1 VEKGVYETAVILDKI
16 SQSMA
21 INTDR
26 SFYSMLSRIPS
37 LAVAAL
43 LLAGCE
49 SGNQTNQDPSRT
61 GAQPGSATTTPLDPA
76 RPSEMVRS
84 ESGGDALGDGA
95 LEIEILDTGVAIT
108 ANAVSQQ
115 TILYTL
121 ATQAGFDITY
131 AGVPWE
137 VVTLTIEAENLHA
150 ALVELL
156 KQHPYQIIYEFDTN
170 RQADTLTRVVVG
182 DPLAGRERIQS
193 APALDAGVAAG
204 IPDYRMMH
212 GATEASLSA
221 EDRSYLTQLMDPSP
235 EVREEAAASIEPTGI
250 ALDHLA
256 SIVTTDPS
264 PEVRTAAAVTLE
276 DSKDPKAFEALIMA
290 LQDKNPEVLVEVMS
304 ALTYIENRRALP
316 YLQPFLD
323 HPDEDV
329 RDAAESSI
337 DSFN

>member
-1 VEKGVYETAVILDKI
+1 
-16 SQSMA
+16 
-21 INTDR
+21 
-26 SFYSMLSRIPS
+26 MLCRIPS
-37 LAVAAL
+37 LAVAAV

-49 SGNQTNQDPSRT
+49 SGNQASQTPPMT
-61 GAQPGSATTTPLDPA
+61 EAQPASESTAPLAPVRQTD
-76 RPSEMVRS
+76 MVRS

-121 ATQAGFDITY
+121 ATQAGFEITY

-170 RQADTLTRVVVG
+170 RQADALKRVVVG
-182 DPLAGRERIQS
+182 DLLAGQEWLQPTP
-193 APALDAGVAAG
+193 APDTG
-204 IPDYRMMH
+204 ITPDLPDYRMMH
-212 GATEASLSA
+212 GATEASLSV
-221 EDRSYLTQLMDPSP
+221 EDRAYLTQLMDPSP

-264 PEVRTAAAVTLE
+264 PEVRTAAAGTLE
-276 DSKDPKAFEALIMA
+276 DSKDPKAFQALIMA
-290 LQDKNPEVLVEVMS
+290 LQDENPEVLVEVMS